1 MSKAAVGLDWLLL
14 ALGAKLH
21 IDQST
26 QNAFRPPA
34 LEQSGS
40 LILYIESFH
49 IQGKSKLTFKS
60 KLLKDAIGIR

>member
-14 ALGAKLH
+14 ALGAELH
-21 IDQST
+21 MDQST

-40 LILYIESFH
+40 LILYIETFH
-49 IQGKSKLTFKS
+49 IQGSKS
-60 KLLKDAIGIR
+60 KLLKDATGIR